1 MIAVTPLVVCALVCV
16 LYSLVPA
23 TLGFASGFLHGL
35 LIGLGMGALLP
46 LAHGGRKQN
55 VPRKILW
62 LPAAF
67 LSILLAYQY
76 LTFKGMLNIPA
87 LFFLNVTAGDSRHM
101 IETSILTFLS
111 CLLFITRKPT

>member
-1 MIAVTPLVVCALVCV
+1 MIAVTPLVVCALVCI
-16 LYSLVPA
+16 LFSLIPT
-23 TLGFASGFLHGL
+23 TLGFASGFLRGL

-46 LAHGGRKQN
+46 LAHGARKQN

-76 LTFKGMLNIPA
+76 LTFKGMLSIPA
-87 LFFLNVTAGDSRHM
+87 LYFLNVTAVDSRHM

-111 CLLFITRKPT
+111 CLLFITRKPA